1 MSHRLQVLIPQELE
15 ISLKKASQR
24 AGVSKGEFVR
34 RAIEDALTRT
44 GVDSDDNDPL
54 ERLEILGAP
63 TSSIDDL
70 VAETHSGML

>member
-1 MSHRLQVLIPQELE
+1 MSHRLQVLIPEELE

-24 AGVSKGEFVR
+24 SGVSKGEFVR

-44 GVDSDDNDPL
+44 AADADDADPL

-63 TSSIDDL
+63 TSSIEDMLSD
-70 VAETHSGML
+70 TYSGML

>member
-24 AGVSKGEFVR
+24 AGVSKGEYVR
-34 RAIEDALTRT
+34 RAIEDALSRT
-44 GVDSDDNDPL
+44 GSGDDMDPL

-63 TSSIDDL
+63 TSSIEDMVSD
-70 VAETHSGML
+70 TRSGML